1 MPQRSA
7 RIAPQFSLAKRGK
20 VEQIVID
27 RDKEGALDFVKEVV
41 KKQID
46 RENASKMKREG
57 I

>member
-1 MPQRSA
+1 MRTKKL
-7 RIAPQFSLAKRGK
+7 ISLNEDDLLR

-27 RDKEGALDFVKEVV
+27 RDKDGALDFVKEVI

-46 RENASKMKREG
+46 RENVSKMKREG

>member
-1 MPQRSA
+1 MV
-7 RIAPQFSLAKRGK
+7 IKKVINLTDDNLFK

-27 RDKEGALDFVKEVV
+27 RDKDGALDFVKEVI

-46 RENASKMKREG
+46 RDNASKMKREG

>member
-1 MPQRSA
+1 MMA
-7 RIAPQFSLAKRGK
+7 NKIVSLTNDDLLK

-27 RDKEGALDFVKEVV
+27 RDKDGALDFVKEVI

-46 RENASKMKREG
+46 REEASKMKREG